1 MNNPYTDYCD
11 AKIGNAKN
19 PKRMSSGF
27 MQSRRP
33 ASVASGKHS
42 SRLSNCKPNNQ
53 TTILANSHYNSITI
67 GSRMTSA
74 ELKDAI

>member
-11 AKIGNAKN
+11 AEIGNAKN
-19 PKRMSSGF
+19 PKRMSTGF
-27 MQSRRP
+27 KQVRRP
-33 ASVASGKHS
+33 GSVASEKH
-42 SRLSNCKPNNQ
+42 SRLSNCKPNNH
-53 TTILANSHYNSITI
+53 TSILANSYYNSITI